1 MSYFDIM
8 PKYDVGRKTGGD
20 QYGYDVIWH
29 SLNDMATKLQ
39 SCYFAERSQ
48 AFQIDTKH

>member
-8 PKYDVGRKTGGD
+8 PKYDVCRNTCGD
-20 QYGYDVIWH
+20 RYGYYVIWH

-48 AFQIDTKH
+48 AFQIYTKH